1 MLPLDGFSNKLIHL
15 KSVDLPHPEGPI
27 IDTTS
32 PSKTLKLIPFYTC
45 NLLKLFFIFLI
56 SSII

>member
-32 PSKTLKLIPFYTC
+32 PSKTLKLIPFNTC
-45 NLLKLFFIFLI
+45 NLLKLFFIFLDH
-56 SSII
+56 